1 MLCYRNRNPSVL
13 GFRTKCIHIGGG
25 SEQAVVQ
32 TLYWGTEYVP
42 VNHMDGLV
50 AVLEKEAGRQKSEGR
65 IVEIEGYQDFSMAL
79 KSAESPV
86 SVSLSP

>member
-1 MLCYRNRNPSVL
+1 M
-13 GFRTKCIHIGGG
+13 
-25 SEQAVVQ
+25 
-32 TLYWGTEYVP
+32 GTEYVP

-50 AVLEKEAGRQKSEGR
+50 AVLEKEASRQKSEAR